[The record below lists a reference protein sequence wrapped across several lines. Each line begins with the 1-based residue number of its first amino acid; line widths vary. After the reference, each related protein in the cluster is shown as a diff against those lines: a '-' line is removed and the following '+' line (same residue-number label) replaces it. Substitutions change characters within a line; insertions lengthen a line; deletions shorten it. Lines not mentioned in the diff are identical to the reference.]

1 MKTPYFF
8 ILSIILFMG
17 CNHTNQQY
25 RPESHPLPEPQPSP
39 SHVQRVDT
47 AGLMILYPDFT
58 SIDLVCDTLPS
69 KNDQNVILFAEAA
82 YTGELLDVF
91 KHLNIAGDHVSS
103 GKRYKG
109 YHCARNTGAFVY
121 SAGKW
126 QFCGAGYS
134 AAMDQAAQH
143 GGCAFAQEL
152 MIHDGAILPTGRA
165 DGDKNQFRA
174 LCNHGGRLCIIETDS
189 VVLFGDF
196 KQTLLRIGVTDAI
209 YLDMGA
215 GWNHAWY
222 RDGDRVVELHPKGHD
237 YCTNWITFYH
247 R

>member
-25 RPESHPLPEPQPSP
+25 RPESHPSPEPQPLP

-69 KNDQNVILFAEAA
+69 KSDEGVILFAEAA
-82 YTGELLDVF
+82 YTGELLDGF

-109 YHCARNTGAFVY
+109 YHCSRNTGAFVY

-152 MIHDGAILPTGRA
+152 MIHDGTILPTGRA

-174 LCNHGGRLCIIETDS
+174 LCNHGGRLCGAFWRLQANAAAHWGHRRHLPRHGSRVEPRMVSRWRPCGRTPS
-189 VVLFGDF
+189 QG
-196 KQTLLRIGVTDAI
+196 TRLL
-209 YLDMGA
+209 
-215 GWNHAWY
+215 H
-222 RDGDRVVELHPKGHD
+222 
-237 YCTNWITFYH
+237 
-247 R
+247 